1 MRFQTV
7 VAIAIAIPAFSIQ
20 AAAQGAAPADHAA
33 HPAAPGDA
41 APAAPDHAQHGAMPA
56 DGAAGAPPP
65 DGAAPPIDH
74 AQHGAMPAAD
84 AGAPPQPDHAAH
96 AAMPAADHAAH
107 AMTGALGP
115 YPMTRDA
122 SGTAWQPD
130 STPME
135 AIHGQYGVWSTMLHG
150 FANVIAADQGG
161 PRGDSKIVSQSML
174 MGMAHR
180 PLGSGSLMLRGML
193 SLDPTMGKDGYP
205 LLFQTGETADGVT
218 PLIDRQ
224 HPHDFFME
232 LAAVYSH
239 PLSADTSVFLYAGYP
254 GEPALGPPAFM
265 HRFSGM
271 DNPDAPLGH
280 HWLDATHITFGVLTG
295 GLVWR
300 GLKLEGSLFNG
311 REPDEHRWNFDPLRL
326 DSTALRLTWNPNAN
340 WSMQASW
347 GRINSPEALEP
358 DIDQQRIT
366 ASVTYN
372 VPLAS
377 GNWQTTFAWGRN
389 DKQPGDSTNALLL
402 ESALRWNAHTVFG
415 RIEHTE
421 KDELFGE
428 GEPLHDQ
435 TFGVTKFS
443 LGYVYDIP
451 VTQHVKVGVGAVGSA
466 YAFPSELD
474 PYYGSDPLSGTLFL
488 RVKLY

>member
-1 MRFQTV
+1 M
-7 VAIAIAIPAFSIQ
+7 PADTAPPDH
-20 AAAQGAAPADHAA
+20 AAHGAMPTDGAAHADHAA
-33 HPAAPGDA
+33 H
-41 APAAPDHAQHGAMPA
+41 GAMA
-56 DGAAGAPPP
+56 T
-65 DGAAPPIDH
+65 
-74 AQHGAMPAAD
+74 
-84 AGAPPQPDHAAH
+84 
-96 AAMPAADHAAH
+96 ADHNVHLLH
-107 AMTGALGP
+107 ATGALGP
-115 YPMTRDA
+115 YSMTRDA
-122 SGTAWQPD
+122 SGTSWQPE

-135 AIHGQYGVWSTMLHG
+135 AIHGQYDEWSTMLHG
-150 FANVIAADQGG
+150 FINLAAADDGG
-161 PRGDSKIVSQSML
+161 PRGDSKIFSQSMV

-180 PLGSGSLMLRGML
+180 ALGAGSLTLRGMF

-239 PLSADTSVFLYAGYP
+239 PLSAATSVFLYAGYP
-254 GEPALGPPAFM
+254 GEPALGPPTFM
-265 HRFSGM
+265 HRFSGQ

-295 GLVWR
+295 GVVWNNV
-300 GLKLEGSLFNG
+300 KLEGSVFNG
-311 REPDEHRWNFDPLRL
+311 REPDQRRWDFDPLRL
-326 DSTALRLTWNPNAN
+326 DSTSLRLTWNPSAN

-347 GRINSPEALEP
+347 GSLHSPEALEP
-358 DIDQQRIT
+358 GIDQQRIT
-366 ASVTYN
+366 GSASYN

-389 DKQPGDSTNALLL
+389 HKNPGDSTNALLL
-402 ESALRWNAHTVFG
+402 ESALQWNAHTVFG
-415 RIEHTE
+415 RIEYTE

-428 GEPLHDQ
+428 GEPLHNQ
-435 TFGVTKFS
+435 TFGISKFS

-451 VTQHVKVGVGAVGSA
+451 VTQHVKLGAGAVGSA

-474 PYYGSDPLSGTLFL
+474 PYYGSNPLSGTVFI
-488 RVKLY
+488 RAKLY

>member
-1 MRFQTV
+1 MRLRIF
-7 VAIAIAIPAFSIQ
+7 IAILMATPALPGPI
-20 AAAQGAAPADHAA
+20 AAQEAAPMDHAAHGAMPMQGAAPADHAA
-33 HPAAPGDA
+33 HGAMPPGAA
-41 APAAPDHAQHGAMPA
+41 APA
-56 DGAAGAPPP
+56 
-65 DGAAPPIDH
+65 
-74 AQHGAMPAAD
+74 
-84 AGAPPQPDHAAH
+84 DHAAH
-96 AAMPAADHAAH
+96 AAMAPVDHAAH
-107 AMTGALGP
+107 LVHMTGALGP

-122 SGTAWQPD
+122 SGTAWQPE

-135 AIHGQYGVWSTMLHG
+135 AIHGQLGGWGTMLHG
-150 FANVIAADQGG
+150 FINLAAADAGG
-161 PRGDSKIVSQSML
+161 PRGDSKIFSQSMF
-174 MGMAHR
+174 MAMAHR
-180 PLGSGSLMLRGML
+180 PLGLGSLTLRGMV

-224 HPHDFFME
+224 HPHDFLME

-239 PLSADTSVFLYAGYP
+239 PLSAAASIFLYAGYP
-254 GEPALGPPAFM
+254 GEPALGPPTFM

-280 HWLDATHITFGVLTG
+280 HWLDATHITFGVLTA
-295 GLVWR
+295 GLVWN
-300 GLKLEGSLFNG
+300 GVKLEGSLFSG

-326 DSTALRLTWNPNAN
+326 DSTAFRLTWNPAPN

-347 GRINSPEALEP
+347 GSFNSPEGLEP
-358 DIDQQRIT
+358 DTDQERIT
-366 ASVTYN
+366 ASVSYN

-389 DKQPGDSTNALLL
+389 DKNPGDSTNALLL

-421 KDELFGE
+421 KDELFME
-428 GEPLHDQ
+428 DEPLHHE
-435 TFGVTKFS
+435 TFGVSKFS

-451 VTQHVKVGVGAVGSA
+451 ILEHVKLGIGGVGSA
-466 YAFPSELD
+466 YAFPSELE
-474 PYYGSDPLSGTLFL
+474 PYYGSSPLSGTVFTRL
-488 RVKLY
+488 KLY

>member
-1 MRFQTV
+1 
-7 VAIAIAIPAFSIQ
+7 
-20 AAAQGAAPADHAA
+20 
-33 HPAAPGDA
+33 
-41 APAAPDHAQHGAMPA
+41 MPA
-56 DGAAGAPPP
+56 
-65 DGAAPPIDH
+65 
-74 AQHGAMPAAD
+74 Q
-84 AGAPPQPDHAAH
+84 DHAAH
-96 AAMPAADHAAH
+96 APMAAVDHTAH
-107 AMTGALGP
+107 AMHMAGALGP

-135 AIHGQYGVWSTMLHG
+135 AVHGQYGPWSTMLHG
-150 FANVIAADQGG
+150 FANVIATDQGG
-161 PRGDSKIVSQSML
+161 SRGDSKIVSQTML

-180 PLGSGSLMLRGML
+180 PLGSGSLMLRGMI

-205 LLFQTGETADGVT
+205 LLFQTGETANGIT
-218 PLIDRQ
+218 PLVDRQ

-239 PLSADTSVFLYAGYP
+239 SLSPDTSVFLYGGYP
-254 GEPALGPPAFM
+254 GEPALGPPTFM

-271 DNPDAPLGH
+271 DNPEAPLGH

-295 GLVWR
+295 GLVWQ
-300 GLKLEGSLFNG
+300 GLKLEASLFKG
-311 REPDEHRWNFDPLRL
+311 REPDEHRWNFDSLRL
-326 DSTALRLTWNPNAN
+326 DSTAFRLTWNPNAN

-358 DIDQQRIT
+358 GVDQQRIT

-415 RIEHTE
+415 RIEHSE

-428 GEPLHDQ
+428 GEPLHHQ
-435 TFGVTKFS
+435 TFGVSKFS

-451 VTQHVKVGVGAVGSA
+451 VTQHMKVGLGAVGSA

-474 PYYGSDPLSGTLFL
+474 PSYGSAPLSGTLFL